1 MRHSDVRTQIH
12 ARLRAIRGWLMALT
26 AMQAAQLGG
35 LVAILL
41 RQ

>member
-1 MRHSDVRTQIH
+1 MH
-12 ARLRAIRGWLMALT
+12 ARLGDIRVWLMALT